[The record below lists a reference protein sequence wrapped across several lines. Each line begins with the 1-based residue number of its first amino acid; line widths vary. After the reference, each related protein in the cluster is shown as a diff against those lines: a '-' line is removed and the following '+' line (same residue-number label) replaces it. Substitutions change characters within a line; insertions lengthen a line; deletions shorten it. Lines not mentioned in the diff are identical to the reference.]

1 MADPE
6 AGMVMLLNP
15 TAPPREI
22 KYPMAE
28 RLPDLGGKTIGFL
41 WNYKPNGDV
50 LFGWLETL
58 LREKYEIKDAVY
70 GQQPTAS
77 IPVSKEVLEQMVA
90 SVDAAVVG
98 IGD

>member
-41 WNYKPNGDV
+41 WNN
-50 LFGWLETL
+50 
-58 LREKYEIKDAVY
+58 
-70 GQQPTAS
+70 
-77 IPVSKEVLEQMVA
+77 
-90 SVDAAVVG
+90 
-98 IGD
+98 